1 VRGLPRGTVTLLFTD
16 IEGSTRLLDEIGD
29 RTYANV
35 LAAHRRALR
44 EAFVRHAGVEVDTQ
58 GDAFFVAFARA
69 HDALAAAAEAQAKLE
84 GGPVRVRMGVHTGEP
99 QLTAE
104 GYVGIDVH
112 RAARVM
118 AAGHGGQI
126 LVSET
131 TRAFVGTEFALRDL
145 GPHRLKDMTAPQHLF
160 QLGSTEFPPLKTL
173 NATNLP
179 VAASP
184 LVGRE
189 RELEELVGLLSD
201 GTRLLTV
208 TGPGGTGKTRL
219 ALQAAAELTGSFV
232 DGVFWVPLVVVT
244 DPDLVIPTIAQTIG
258 AGGRLEEHLRAKE
271 LLLLLDNA
279 EHVVDAAPGIADML
293 AAAPRVRVLVTSRA
307 PLHVAA
313 ELQYL
318 LEPLRQSDATTL
330 FIERARSVGRRVEP
344 GDTIDAICRRV
355 DGLPLAIELAA
366 ARTRLLAP
374 EALLER
380 LDHALPLLTGGGR
393 DAPERQR
400 TLKATIEWSYDL
412 LDDEARRVFT
422 GLSVFTGT
430 FALDAAEQIC
440 DADLESL
447 SALVDMALA
456 KALDNSRLLLLE
468 TVREYATAR
477 AEDAGSARELRDRHS
492 DHYLRLAAEAVPDLQ
507 GRDAGSAIARV
518 AEELPNIRAA
528 LSHVALSDP
537 DRALRVAVDLGP
549 FWNARSPHE
558 PLGLLEQLY
567 RPDLEPQLRLEALGA
582 LAFFAMDAEQLT
594 KADGYSAEHL
604 ALARTIGDPR
614 AIARAL
620 PVASLLAFR
629 NGDTATANGMTA
641 EGVDLARELGDDSMI
656 ARLYWYRGVAEL
668 EYGDAA
674 TGLWWAERSL
684 EVYESAG
691 DRHGIA
697 WARFSIG
704 DAQCRLGRWELARE
718 FLQPVVTFAYEAEEW
733 KPLANSLDHL
743 AAAAAAT
750 GEAST
755 AARLHG
761 AADALWTSMSVPLVL
776 AYRPPH
782 LEDAMDTA
790 RSALGDEAFERD
802 TQLGAAMSLNE
813 AVELAGAP

>member
-1 VRGLPRGTVTLLFTD
+1 MRDLPTGTVTLLFTD

-29 RTYANV
+29 RSYANV
-35 LAAHRRALR
+35 LTEHRRALR
-44 EAFVRHAGVEVDTQ
+44 DAFARHAGVEVDTQ
-58 GDAFFVAFARA
+58 GDSFFVAFADARE
-69 HDALAAAAEAQAKLE
+69 ALAAAAQAQGALE
-84 GGPVRVRMGVHTGEP
+84 TGPVRVRMGVHTGEP

-131 TRAFVGTEFALRDL
+131 TRALVGGEFVLRDL

-160 QLGSTEFPPLKTL
+160 QLGNTEFPPLKTL

-189 RELEELVGLLSD
+189 RELDELVGLLHD
-201 GTRLLTV
+201 GTRLLTI

-232 DGVFWVPLVVVT
+232 DGVFWVPLVGVA
-244 DPDLVIPTIAQTIG
+244 DPNLVLPTIAQTIG
-258 AGGRLEEHLRAKE
+258 AGGRLDEHLRAKE
-271 LLLLLDNA
+271 MLLLLDNA
-279 EHVVDAAPGIADML
+279 EHVVAAASGIAELL
-293 AAAPRVRVLVTSRA
+293 AGAPNLRLLVTSRA
-307 PLHVAA
+307 PLHVVA
-313 ELQYL
+313 ELQYP
-318 LEPLRQSDATTL
+318 LEPLRPRDAVTL
-330 FIERARSVGRRVEP
+330 FVERARSVGRKIDP

-380 LDHALPLLTGGGR
+380 LDHALPLLTEGAR

-412 LDDEARRVFT
+412 LGDEPRRVFT

-430 FALDAAEQIC
+430 FALDAAERIC

-447 SALVDMALA
+447 SALVDLALA

-468 TVREYATAR
+468 TVREYATDR
-477 AEDAGSARELRDRHS
+477 AEDMGSARELRDRHG
-492 DHYLRLAAEAVPDLQ
+492 DYYLRLAAEAVPNLQ
-507 GRDAGSAIARV
+507 GRDAGPAIARV
-518 AEELPNIRAA
+518 AQELPNIRAA

-549 FWNARSPHE
+549 FWNARSPYE
-558 PLGLLEQLY
+558 PLGVLEKLY
-567 RPDLEPQLRLEALGA
+567 RPDLELQLRLDALGA

-594 KADGYSAEHL
+594 KADAYSAEHV
-604 ALARTIGDPR
+604 ALARTVGDPR
-614 AIARAL
+614 AVARAL
-620 PVASLLAFR
+620 PVASLLAR
-629 NGDTATANGMTA
+629 RRGDTTAADRITA
-641 EGVDLARELGDDSMI
+641 EGVELARVLNDESLVG
-656 ARLYWYRGVAEL
+656 RLYWYRAAAEL
-668 EYGDAA
+668 EHGDAA
-674 TGLWWAERSL
+674 MGLRWSKRSL
-684 EVYESAG
+684 DVYESTG
-691 DRHGIA
+691 DRHGTV

-718 FLQPVVTFAYEAEEW
+718 PFEAAVTVAYESEEW
-733 KPLANSLDHL
+733 KPLANCLDHL
-743 AAAAAAT
+743 AAVAAAT
-750 GEAST
+750 DNPLR
-755 AARLHG
+755 AARLRG
-761 AADALWTSMSVPLVL
+761 AADALWRSMSVPLEV

-782 LEDAMDTA
+782 LEEAMGAA
-790 RSALGDEAFERD
+790 RDALGDDTFEGESR
-802 TQLGAAMSLNE
+802 LGAAMSLHE
-813 AVELAGAP
+813 AVELARAP